1 MNRRLFGTDGIRAP
15 FGQEPLTPATVRRLG
30 LALGRELASAG
41 NPEPLV
47 LLGGD
52 TRASTPALITWMTDG
67 LQAAG
72 ARTVDLGTVPTPA
85 VAWSVPRYGAAAG
98 VVASASH
105 NPASDN
111 GLKLIDSAGFKWT
124 PEAESGLEVRL
135 AGTESPGL
143 SCERPEADRAT
154 APDAAGRYL
163 RWLIGEAGGRLAL
176 AGLRV
181 ALDAANGAA
190 GGIAGALFAN
200 LGASVELLFASPDGR
215 NINLGCGSTHPH
227 ALAARLAK
235 APFGELQL
243 GFAFDGDADRALL
256 LDERGKVHDGDA
268 MLYLWARDLQQ
279 RGELVVAKIVAT
291 SMSNLGLEQ
300 ALQAIGVGVVRC
312 DVGDRSVVA
321 TLRAQGLRL
330 GGEQSGHIVDL
341 HCSTTGDGLLTAARI
356 AVIAARA
363 ARAGIPVSKMLAD
376 FRRFPQV
383 LLNVQVARKPS
394 FEQLPAVTATA
405 RRVEDRLGAQGRLVL
420 RYSGT
425 EPLARIMIEGPDK
438 DAIGHLAD
446 ELADAIRKEIGVA
459 P

>member
-1 MNRRLFGTDGIRAP
+1 MSRRLFGTDGIRAP
-15 FGQEPLTPATVRRLG
+15 FGEEPLTPVTVRRLG
-30 LALGRELASAG
+30 FALGREIASAEH
-41 NPEPLV
+41 PEPLV

-52 TRASTPALITWMTDG
+52 TRASTPALIAWMTDG

-72 ARTVDLGTVPTPA
+72 ARTVDLGTVPTPV
-85 VAWSVPRYGAAAG
+85 VAWSVPRYSAAAG
-98 VVASASH
+98 VVVSASH
-105 NPASDN
+105 NPARDN
-111 GLKLIDSAGFKWT
+111 GLKLIDGAGFKWT
-124 PEAESGLEVRL
+124 PEAESGLELRL
-135 AGTESPGL
+135 AGTTSPGL
-143 SCERPEADRAT
+143 PSVPRAADRAT
-154 APDAAGRYL
+154 APEAGGRYL
-163 RWLIGEAGGRLAL
+163 RWLVGEAGGPHVLD
-176 AGLRV
+176 GLRI

-190 GGIAGALFAN
+190 AEIAGPLFTN

-215 NINLGCGSTHPH
+215 NINLDCGSTHPQ

-235 APFGELQL
+235 ASRGELHL

-256 LDERGKVHDGDA
+256 LDERGELHDGDA
-268 MLYLWARDLQQ
+268 MLYLWARDLKQ
-279 RGELVVAKIVAT
+279 RGELGVPRIVAT

-321 TLRAQGLRL
+321 TLRAHGLRL

-356 AVIAARA
+356 AVIATRSV
-363 ARAGIPVSKMLAD
+363 RAGTSVSNLLAD

-394 FEQLPAVTATA
+394 FEQLPAVAA
-405 RRVEDRLGAQGRLVL
+405 MAHRVEDRLGGQGRLVL

-425 EPLARIMIEGPDK
+425 EPLARIMIEGPDEE
-438 DAIGHLAD
+438 AIGHLAS

-459 P
+459 S